1 MNIAKEILF
10 KTKYLKPRIPNLNYN
25 VLNYFL
31 SDNLRNYFN
40 IDDSYDITINS
51 FTNSLEITNLNT
63 LEKFI
68 LEKNN
73 NIIKFRNKNELLFQ
87 IEIQDNM
94 IFDVCNN
101 MTKMI
106 VNNEKYIL
114 IANSKIIS
122 LTDLKIK
129 VNEKNYFELK
139 NNNDSQ
145 IINLSFND
153 SNRYN
158 VIFNYLK
165 KNINKE
171 KNKVRKRVLNLF

>member
-106 VNNEKYIL
+106 VN
-114 IANSKIIS
+114 
-122 LTDLKIK
+122 
-129 VNEKNYFELK
+129 
-139 NNNDSQ
+139 
-145 IINLSFND
+145 
-153 SNRYN
+153 
-158 VIFNYLK
+158 
-165 KNINKE
+165 
-171 KNKVRKRVLNLF
+171 